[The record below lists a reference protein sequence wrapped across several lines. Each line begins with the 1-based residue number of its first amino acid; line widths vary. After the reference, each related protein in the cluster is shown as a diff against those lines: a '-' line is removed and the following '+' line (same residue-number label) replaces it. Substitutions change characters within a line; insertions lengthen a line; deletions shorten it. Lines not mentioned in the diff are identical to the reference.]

1 MKYAYGI
8 GLLLATVIGFTTP
21 GRADIKL
28 GLAGPL
34 TGPNASLGAQLKRGA
49 EQAAA
54 DINAA
59 GGILGQKIEIL
70 VGDDVSDPRQG
81 VSVANRFVAEGVNWV
96 VGHINSGVSIPAS
109 EVYLENGILQITPGS
124 TSPTYTDRDMWNT
137 FRTCGRD
144 DQQGSVAGNFIAERL
159 AGKAVAIVHD
169 KTAYG
174 QGVAQETQK
183 ALSAKGVGEVAF
195 EGINPGEKDYSA
207 LVSKLKE
214 AKAEIVYYGGMY
226 PEAGLI
232 IRQMRD
238 QGYDALM
245 VSGDGI
251 VSNEFASIAGP
262 GAAGTLMT
270 FTADPR
276 KIPENKPIVD
286 KFMAAGFNPESY
298 TLYAYAAVQIMK
310 QAAEAA
316 GSIDSRKMA
325 DVMHSGKEF
334 DTVAGKISY
343 DAKGDM
349 KDPRYVVY
357 EWKLD
362 ATGKV
367 DYANNEVE

>member
-8 GLLLATVIGFTTP
+8 GLLLATVVGFSNP
-21 GRADIKL
+21 SLAEIKL

-49 EQAAA
+49 EQAVA
-54 DINAA
+54 DINAE
-59 GGILGQKIEIL
+59 GGILGEKIEIV

-109 EVYLENGILQITPGS
+109 EVYHENNILQITPGS
-124 TSPTYTDRDMWNT
+124 TSPTYTDRGMWNT

-144 DQQGSVAGNFIAERL
+144 DQQGSVAGDFIAKHL
-159 AGKAVAIVHD
+159 AGKTVAIVHD

-183 ALSAKGVGEVAF
+183 ALNGAGVKETFF
-195 EGINPGEKDYSA
+195 EGISPGEKDYTA

-214 AKAEIVYYGGMY
+214 AKADVVYFGGMY

-238 QGYDALM
+238 QSLDTVL

-262 GAAGTLMT
+262 GSAGTLMT

-286 KFMAAGFNPESY
+286 KFLAAGFNPESY

-316 GSIDSRKMA
+316 GSTDSQKMA
-325 DVMHSGKEF
+325 EVMHSGKEF

-343 DAKGDM
+343 DEKGDM

-357 EWKLD
+357 EWKPD
-362 ATGKV
+362 ATGKI